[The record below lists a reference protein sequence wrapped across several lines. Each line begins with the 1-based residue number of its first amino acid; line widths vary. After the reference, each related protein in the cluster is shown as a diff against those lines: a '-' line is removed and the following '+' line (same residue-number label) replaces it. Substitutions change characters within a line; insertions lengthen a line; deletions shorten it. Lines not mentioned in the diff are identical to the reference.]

1 MEEVEYLHI
10 ELETH
15 DVIVAD
21 GALSESFVD
30 DDSCG
35 MFHNAD
41 EFEELYPDAIRLP
54 ARYYAPRLDEGFEVE
69 AVRRRIAL
77 RAGLLPARETMRLG
91 ELYGAIDIINS
102 GAVAGWAQ
110 NVDHPE
116 ARGCLDV
123 FVGDRLLGQVLA
135 NDYREDLKDAGIGS
149 GCHGFLFALSADLA
163 SAPGTIEVQ
172 RSLDGAPLEHAL
184 ARRAAAA

>member
-1 MEEVEYLHI
+1 
-10 ELETH
+10 
-15 DVIVAD
+15 
-21 GALSESFVD
+21 
-30 DDSCG
+30 
-35 MFHNAD
+35 
-41 EFEELYPDAIRLP
+41 
-54 ARYYAPRLDEGFEVE
+54 
-69 AVRRRIAL
+69 
-77 RAGLLPARETMRLG
+77 MRLG

-110 NVDHPE
+110 NVDHRE
-116 ARGCLDV
+116 APVCLDV